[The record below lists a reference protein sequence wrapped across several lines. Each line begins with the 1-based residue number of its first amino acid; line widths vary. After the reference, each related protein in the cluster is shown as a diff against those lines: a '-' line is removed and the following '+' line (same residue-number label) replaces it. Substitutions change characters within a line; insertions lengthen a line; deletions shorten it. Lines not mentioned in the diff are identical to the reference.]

1 MAKPKNTAYPKRA
14 TIQLTETDYQRI
26 LRSATRNNSNIT
38 EMLRVMIKLHIDE
51 FLHIKHNELELKHID
66 IRNFKIDGYSEGLQ

>member
-1 MAKPKNTAYPKRA
+1 MAKPKNTAYPKRV

-38 EMLRVMIKLHIDE
+38 EMLRDMIKQYIDE

-66 IRNFKIDGYSEGLQ
+66 IRNFRIDGYSEGLK